1 MTPDELKRYPVA
13 GKGNYFE
20 DFVPSRIFEHPRG
33 RTLLAADNQL
43 FSALTMQMNPIY
55 VDRLCARAAGHPDI
69 PLQPY
74 LVFATV
80 FGLSVEDL
88 SENGGAFLGID
99 DLSLNRTVYAGVTL
113 RARST
118 VKDRRLSA
126 KNPGFGIVTWF
137 TEGFEPDVGPVLA
150 FTRTNMVRVRE
161 EVAA

>member
-1 MTPDELKRYPVA
+1 MTPDELKLFPVA

-20 DFVPSRIFEHPRG
+20 DFTEGRTFEHARG

-43 FSALTMQMNPIY
+43 YSALTMQMNPIY
-55 VDRLCARAAGHPDI
+55 VDRLAAQEAGHAQL

-88 SENGGAFLGID
+88 SENGGAFLGVD
-99 DLSLNRTVYAGVTL
+99 GLNFERAVYPGITL

-118 VKDRRLSA
+118 VKDKRPSA

-137 TEGFEPDVGPVLA
+137 TEGFDPESGRVVS
-150 FTRTNMVRVRE
+150 FTRTNMVRARG
-161 EVAA
+161 EVIQ